1 MDLFINQT
9 LNAVIQVLLFAVPPL
24 IWWFFTARKKD
35 KFLSWVGFKTIKT
48 DNRTHFLL
56 LMLCVGVICY
66 LVGEFALYLRGDL
79 DAAASAYAGMGA
91 AAIPRILMYAF
102 VQTALSE
109 EILFRGFLL
118 KRLARKFGFTTAA
131 VLQAVLFGAV
141 HLLMVW
147 GQTDLIAGIVIV
159 VYPMLVAVV
168 LSWLNEKKA
177 GGSIYPS
184 WILHGLLNTITG
196 IIQAFS

>member
-24 IWWFFTARKKD
+24 IWWFFTARKKE
-35 KFLSWVGFKTIKT
+35 KFLSWVGLKTIKT

-56 LMLCVGVICY
+56 LMLCVGVLCY
-66 LVGEFALYLRGDL
+66 LVGECALYLRGDL
-79 DAAASAYAGMGA
+79 DAATSAYTGMGA
-91 AAIPRILMYAF
+91 AAIPSILMYAF

-118 KRLARKFGFTTAA
+118 KRLARKFGFTVAA